1 MTLQINGRRACTTK
15 YSDSYYATQT
25 ACAGVWPCKK
35 LVSTFGRLRA
45 AYYSRCKWFEYHDNL
60 VHRITMDD

>member
-1 MTLQINGRRACTTK
+1 MHHQIQRLILRYTNSLRWC
-15 YSDSYYATQT
+15 
-25 ACAGVWPCKK
+25 VWPCKK